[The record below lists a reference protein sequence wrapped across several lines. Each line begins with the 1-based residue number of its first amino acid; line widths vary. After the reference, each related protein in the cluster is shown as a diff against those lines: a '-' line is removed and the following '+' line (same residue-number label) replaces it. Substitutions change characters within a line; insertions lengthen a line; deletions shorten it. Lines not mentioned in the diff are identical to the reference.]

1 LWVVFG
7 FGGFAAQVSDE
18 AVGVDLPTRVG
29 FDARTR
35 LINNLPTGFFTPVT
49 SPNRAIPIQQLCTEW
64 EPSSMVLLSVPLA
77 GTLSDT
83 KVFAFIKEFLQ
94 KVVLHTRI
102 GILYNR
108 DEEKQL
114 GGLSSRL
121 RKIRC

>member
-1 LWVVFG
+1 
-7 FGGFAAQVSDE
+7 
-18 AVGVDLPTRVG
+18 
-29 FDARTR
+29 
-35 LINNLPTGFFTPVT
+35 
-49 SPNRAIPIQQLCTEW
+49 
-64 EPSSMVLLSVPLA
+64 MVLLSVPLA